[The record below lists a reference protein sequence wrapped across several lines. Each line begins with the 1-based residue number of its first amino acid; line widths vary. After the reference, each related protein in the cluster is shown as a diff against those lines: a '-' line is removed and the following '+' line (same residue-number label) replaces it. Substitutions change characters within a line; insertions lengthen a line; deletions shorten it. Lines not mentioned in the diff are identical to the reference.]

1 MQKPSSERNIFS
13 RIYSGA
19 ALAASGAAGS
29 SFPRQ
34 AATQTGTKRR
44 QTHMKSTRLTSAAAR
59 PARLLGVDVH
69 QYT

>member
-1 MQKPSSERNIFS
+1 MQKPSSERKILS

-19 ALAASGAAGS
+19 AFAASGAAGS

-44 QTHMKSTRLTSAAAR
+44 QTHMKRTRLTSAAAR
-59 PARLLGVDVH
+59 PTRLLGVVAH
-69 QYT
+69 Q